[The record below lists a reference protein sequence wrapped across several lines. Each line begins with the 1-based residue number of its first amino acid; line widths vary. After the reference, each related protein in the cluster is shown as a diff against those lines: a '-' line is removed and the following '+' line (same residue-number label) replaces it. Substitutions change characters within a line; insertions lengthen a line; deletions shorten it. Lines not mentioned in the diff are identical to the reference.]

1 MKKNYS
7 LRSLLAVSSFALSS
21 IAMASPLS
29 SIGIIA
35 NPVGLPSDI
44 VCPATQGTSNVVTNF
59 GNYIAGYGT
68 QFMLANSLP
77 IYFKSSG
84 APTGVPSK
92 LVSYIN
98 DTADYDSATG
108 KVTCSYV
115 SNSLGQPAFSVDYYL
130 TNGQGGI
137 VVAQSNNSVSL
148 MFQVGVKKG

>member
-7 LRSLLAVSSFALSS
+7 LKSLLAVSSLVLSS
-21 IAMASPLS
+21 AAMA

-44 VCPATQGTSNVVTNF
+44 VCPATQGTSNVLTNF

-68 QFMLANSLP
+68 QFMFSNSLP
-77 IYFKSSG
+77 VYFKSS
-84 APTGVPSK
+84 AYPTGVPSK

-98 DTADYDSATG
+98 DTADYDSTTG

-115 SNSLGQPAFSVDYYL
+115 SNSLGQPAFSVDYFL

-137 VVAQSNNSVSL
+137 VVAQSNNSISL
-148 MFQVGVKKG
+148 LFQVGAKKA